1 MGVSGGTVVFDSS
14 SKTLF
19 NLQSIRTY
27 LNKRETL
34 LINTVLENIESFP
47 SASDVHG
54 VHITFWLHQLSITV
68 CCTEALFVGHLVIWF
83 FFTSQLILGLVM
95 IILRQDSS
103 RKPV

>member
-54 VHITFWLHQLSITV
+54 VFLATPTQHNCMLY
-68 CCTEALFVGHLVIWF
+68 
-83 FFTSQLILGLVM
+83 
-95 IILRQDSS
+95 
-103 RKPV
+103 